1 MACVN
6 PSVLAAGALW
16 LAAAAACGGDPP
28 APARPALA
36 PYTETIP
43 GTRVSFDMIPIPGGR
58 FLMGSPPD
66 EPGRGEA
73 EGPQHEVEVEPF
85 WIGRCEVTWDEYA
98 LWAEQRDLLLDD
110 PAQKLRVDG
119 VSRPT
124 PAYTDMTFGMG
135 REGHPAISM
144 TQHAARTYCEW
155 LSKTTGRA
163 YRLPTEAEWEYACR
177 AGTTTAYGFG
187 DDPAQL
193 ERHAWSKGNSEEKS
207 HPVGTK
213 EPNAFG
219 LCDMH
224 GNVAEWVLDRWF
236 PDGHRPGE
244 DPFAAAPSPKTAHV
258 VRGGSWADPPEL
270 LRSAARR
277 GSTPAWQAQDPQ
289 MPKSV
294 WYLTD
299 AKFVGFRVV
308 RPAGDR

>member
-1 MACVN
+1 VIEHVRCGCALL
-6 PSVLAAGALW
+6 LAVVSS
-16 LAAAAACGGDPP
+16 CGGDPTAPP
-28 APARPALA
+28 ATVLA

-43 GTRVSFDMIPIPGGR
+43 GTRVRFDMVPIPGGR
-58 FLMGSPPD
+58 FTIGSPAN
-66 EPGRGEA
+66 EAGRGVD
-73 EGPQHEVEVEPF
+73 EGPRREVVIEPF
-85 WIGRCEVTWDEYA
+85 WLGKCEVTWDEYA

-124 PAYTDMTFGMG
+124 AAYTDMTFGMG
-135 REGHPAISM
+135 RDGYPAICM

-155 LSKTTGRA
+155 LSKTTGHA

-187 DDPAQL
+187 DDPEQL
-193 ERHAWSKGNSEEKS
+193 PRYAWFRGNSGEKS

-236 PDGHRPGE
+236 EGGYHEDQ
-244 DPFAAAPSPKTAHV
+244 DPFAAAPTAKTACV

-299 AKFVGFRVV
+299 AKFVGFRVL
-308 RPAGDR
+308 RPGKDR

>member
-294 WYLTD
+294 WHLTD